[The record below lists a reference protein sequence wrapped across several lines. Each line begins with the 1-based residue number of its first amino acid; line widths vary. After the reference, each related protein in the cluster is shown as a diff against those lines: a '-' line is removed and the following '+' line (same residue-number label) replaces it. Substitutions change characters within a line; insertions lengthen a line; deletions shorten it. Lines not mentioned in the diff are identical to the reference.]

1 MDGRHGHASHTTAG
15 PKPLVFSKME
25 ALVREMQDPETGVP
39 IRSQKLFLTSI
50 PSAFMASQTLVASV
64 TTPEYMLRYEQTF
77 TIKGYDLIEWLLERL
92 EIEDSALFPAHLAKA
107 EAIHLAN
114 LLCQYGYFF
123 PVGESRSLIVK
134 DDSSLYRFQTPYYWP
149 SQNHSADTTDYAIYL
164 TKRLSRNKQKH
175 GLEDYELEAYNRL
188 KKALSHKW
196 DFITMQAE
204 EQVKL
209 AKDRKKGDKI
219 VTDSQE
225 RAYWRVYRPP
235 PGFTN
240 CLETAPV
247 PDKTNMANRVR
258 KKTLDDL
265 KKDNDFLASAVDRTR
280 QKVSQAAESLL
291 THSETYYEYDPLLT
305 CPQPSNPW
313 LSDDHTYWTLNDPI
327 VDVPTEKRVRR
338 WAISMEE
345 LINDVM
351 GVAEFTSYL
360 RKEYCHENI
369 RFWQAVNDLRRGPAA
384 NMTDKVQSI
393 YEEFLKPGAPCEIN
407 IDGKTMEKTQLQM
420 KNPTRYTYDLASEH
434 VYILLLKKDC
444 YPRFLRSEQY
454 KTLLANA
461 VQPSQ
466 KKRPNSMLVRL
477 MAPSMMLASGPDG
490 RAGLQIYHFGLC
502 SRELAACV
510 PPPLARSRSTRLAT
524 TSHRFFSFG
533 GPGKKKISTPAAA
546 APNNISLSQTPQPLK
561 RHGSDEQA
569 VALAGV
575 APHGST
581 SSMAEGT
588 HQGGASGS
596 STRLDCDPPY
606 RGDLPSARYVGQCNT
621 VGVSYSSDRQS
632 LVAVELSQS
641 NTVCPWDSN
650 VDATAANI
658 CPWETSEP
666 PAARS
671 QQPAKPPE
679 QRLGNPKARPDRSKS
694 VDVSSLSKRHGSV
707 CATPNLVPVPAEGH
721 PVASIC
727 PWESQELPTRTTEKS
742 KSIDVDVCPWE
753 TNEPA
758 KKPSTSLAPGMIASD
773 VMATQSSITPLQAHQ
788 DYPTSTPSSFIFRE
802 RGSKDVSRPPCER
815 KISIQVCPWEEVEE
829 EEAQEIETLS
839 TSSGGEKPQ
848 GKQPCEES
856 DNRVEQATRPK
867 DKYSSISL
875 TSSCSESHTIP
886 ESLAMQAALEP
897 RQGVSSEGTSSPS
910 STCSSSSHSDS
921 RRIKID
927 YTVRSGH
934 LPGQYGLPIISSAT
948 SATCVGQQAQHG
960 HVSTTLSSGNTSTTS
975 SSSSTGATHHHTPVR
990 AESPRSMDKLP
1001 CPTEGGSKP
1010 TSPKVATNVVA
1021 PWEENPPQ
1029 KMTDICP
1036 WEDDSLTPTWL

>member
-1 MDGRHGHASHTTAG
+1 MDARHVAAPHTTTPP
-15 PKPLVFSKME
+15 PKPLVFVKME

-50 PSAFMASQTLVASV
+50 PSAFM
-64 TTPEYMLRYEQTF
+64 
-77 TIKGYDLIEWLLERL
+77 GYDLIEWLLERL
-92 EIEDSALFPAHLAKA
+92 EIEDSA

-175 GLEDYELEAYNRL
+175 GLEDYEVDAYNKL

-196 DFITMQAE
+196 DFISMQAE

-258 KKTLDDL
+258 KKTVDDL
-265 KKDNDFLASAVDRTR
+265 KKDNFFLASAVDRTR
-280 QKVSQAAESLL
+280 QKVSQVAESLL
-291 THSETYYEYDPLLT
+291 THAETYFEYDHFLT
-305 CPQPSNPW
+305 FPQPSNPW
-313 LSDDHTYWTLNDPI
+313 LSDDLTYWTLNDSI

-345 LINDVM
+345 LINDTM
-351 GVAEFTSYL
+351 GQTEFTAYL
-360 RKEYCHENI
+360 RKEFSHENI
-369 RFWQAVNDLRRGPAA
+369 RFWQAVNELRWGPAA
-384 NMTDKVQSI
+384 SVADNVRNI
-393 YEEFLKPGAPCEIN
+393 FEEFLKPGAPCEIN
-407 IDGKTMEKTQLQM
+407 IDGKTMEQTQLMMM
-420 KNPTRYTYDLASEH
+420 KQPSRYTYDLAAEH

-477 MAPSMMLASGPDG
+477 MAPSLMLAPGPEG
-490 RAGLQIYHFGLC
+490 RVGLQM
-502 SRELAACV
+502 
-510 PPPLARSRSTRLAT
+510 
-524 TSHRFFSFG
+524 FFSFG
-533 GPGKKKISTPAAA
+533 GAGKKKVSTPAAA
-546 APNNISLSQTPQPLK
+546 NNIAVAQTPQPLK

-569 VALAGV
+569 VALAGL

-581 SSMAEGT
+581 GSVGDTAGTAT
-588 HQGGASGS
+588 HQGGPSGS
-596 STRLDCDPPY
+596 SNKLDCDPPY
-606 RGDLPSARYVGQCNT
+606 SC
-621 VGVSYSSDRQS
+621 SERQS
-632 LVAVELSQS
+632 ITAVEVSQS
-641 NTVCPWDSN
+641 DSVCPWDTTSE
-650 VDATAANI
+650 ASAANI
-658 CPWETSEP
+658 CPWETSAP
-666 PAARS
+666 PPTRT
-671 QQPAKPPE
+671 QQPVVKPTQ
-679 QRLGNPKARPDRSKS
+679 QRLTYSKARPDRSKS

-707 CATPNLVPVPAEGH
+707 CVAPSLVPVLTEGH
-721 PVASIC
+721 PTASIC
-727 PWESQELPTRTTEKS
+727 PWESQELPNRTTEKS

-753 TNEPA
+753 TSEPP
-758 KKPSTSLAPGMIASD
+758 KKPSTSSAPGMITTD
-773 VMATQSSITPLQAHQ
+773 TVNPLITPLQVHPEHCDAS
-788 DYPTSTPSSFIFRE
+788 YKVATSTGPPVISRDW
-802 RGSKDVSRPPCER
+802 GSKDGSRPPCER
-815 KISIQVCPWEEVEE
+815 NISIQICPWEEVVEE
-829 EEAQEIETLS
+829 ESGERVSES
-839 TSSGGEKPQ
+839 TSTPSPRVRR
-848 GKQPCEES
+848 PSEES
-856 DNRVEQATRPK
+856 EGKVDQAIKPK
-867 DKYSSISL
+867 DKYLSMNIASI
-875 TSSCSESHTIP
+875 CSESYTKLD
-886 ESLAMQAALEP
+886 SVAMQTVLDP
-897 RQGVSSEGTSSPS
+897 RPGISSEGTSSPS
-910 STCSSSSHSDS
+910 STCSSSSQSDS

-934 LPGQYGLPIISSAT
+934 LPGQYGLPIISSAASVT
-948 SATCVGQQAQHG
+948 SLSQQTQHG
-960 HVSTTLSSGNTSTTS
+960 HVGTTLSSGDTSTTS
-975 SSSSTGATHHHTPVR
+975 SSSSTGGHHPS
-990 AESPRSMDKLP
+990 ESPRVTLP

-1010 TSPKVATNVVA
+1010 ASPKVASSLVA
-1021 PWEENPPQ
+1021 PWEDNPPQ

-1036 WEDDSLTPTWL
+1036 WEDEESCKMDTPFVKTYATLGYL

>member
-1 MDGRHGHASHTTAG
+1 MDGRHAHAPHTTAG
-15 PKPLVFSKME
+15 PKPLVFAKME

-50 PSAFMASQTLVASV
+50 PSAFMASQSLVASLA
-64 TTPEYMLRYEQTF
+64 TPECIPRSEQVSIF
-77 TIKGYDLIEWLLERL
+77 KGYDLIEWLLERL
-92 EIEDSALFPAHLAKA
+92 EIEDSVLAPAHLSKA

-175 GLEDYELEAYNRL
+175 GLEDYELEAYNKL

-258 KKTLDDL
+258 KKTIDDL

-291 THSETYYEYDPLLT
+291 THYDTYYEYDLFLNF
-305 CPQPSNPW
+305 PQPSNPW
-313 LSDDHTYWTLNDPI
+313 LSDDPAYWTLNDTI
-327 VDVPTEKRVRR
+327 VEIPTEKRVRR
-338 WAISMEE
+338 WGITMEE

-351 GVAEFTSYL
+351 GQTEFTNYL
-360 RKEYCHENI
+360 RKEFSHENI
-369 RFWQAVNDLRRGPAA
+369 RFWQAVNELRWGPAA
-384 NMTDKVQSI
+384 SVSDTVHNI

-407 IDGKTMEKTQLQM
+407 IDGKTMEKTQLMM
-420 KNPTRYTYDLASEH
+420 KQPSRYTYDLASEH

-461 VQPSQ
+461 IQPSQ

-477 MAPSMMLASGPDG
+477 MAPSLMLAPGPEG
-490 RAGLQIYHFGLC
+490 RAGLQM
-502 SRELAACV
+502 
-510 PPPLARSRSTRLAT
+510 
-524 TSHRFFSFG
+524 FFSFG
-533 GPGKKKISTPAAA
+533 GPGKKKVSTPA

-561 RHGSDEQA
+561 RHGSDDQA
-569 VALAGV
+569 VALAGL

-581 SSMAEGT
+581 GSVGETGGT
-588 HQGGASGS
+588 GIHQGGPSGS
-596 STRLDCDPPY
+596 TNKLDCDPPY

-621 VGVSYSSDRQS
+621 VGLSYCSERQS
-632 LVAVELSQS
+632 IVAVDVSQS
-641 NTVCPWDSN
+641 NTICPWDTST
-650 VDATAANI
+650 DATTANI
-658 CPWETSEP
+658 CPWETSAP
-666 PAARS
+666 PTTRA
-671 QQPAKPPE
+671 QQPMKTPE
-679 QRLGNPKARPDRSKS
+679 QRLGHPKARPDRSKS
-694 VDVSSLSKRHGSV
+694 VDVSSLGKRQGSV
-707 CATPNLVPVPAEGH
+707 SVAPNLVPILTEGH
-721 PVASIC
+721 PTASIC
-727 PWESQELPTRTTEKS
+727 PWESQELPNRPTEKS

-758 KKPSTSLAPGMIASD
+758 KKSSTSSAPGVMASD
-773 VMATQSSITPLQAHQ
+773 MASIQSASMSFQVHQ
-788 DYPTSTPSSFIFRE
+788 EYADMTVKAATSTGGSLISRE
-802 RGSKDVSRPPCER
+802 RGSRDGIRPPCER
-815 KISIQVCPWEEVEE
+815 KISIQVCPWEEVVEE
-829 EEAQEIETLS
+829 EVQGIETLS
-839 TSSGGEKPQ
+839 TSIISEKPQ
-848 GKQPCEES
+848 TRQPSQES
-856 DNRVEQATRPK
+856 ESRSEHATKSRE
-867 DKYSSISL
+867 KYQSMSM
-875 TSSCSESHTIP
+875 TSSFSESYTKP
-886 ESLAMQAALEP
+886 DGLAMQAALEP
-897 RQGVSSEGTSSPS
+897 RPGVSSEGTSSPS

-934 LPGQYGLPIISSAT
+934 MPGQYGLPIMSSAT
-948 SATCVGQQAQHG
+948 SATPSGQQAQHG

-975 SSSSTGATHHHTPVR
+975 SSSSSTGGHHHTTKR
-990 AESPRSMDKLP
+990 AESPRGTDKLL

>member
-1 MDGRHGHASHTTAG
+1 MDTHHATAHTTTHT
-15 PKPLVFSKME
+15 PKPLVFTKME

-50 PSAFMASQTLVASV
+50 PSAFM
-64 TTPEYMLRYEQTF
+64 
-77 TIKGYDLIEWLLERL
+77 GYDLIEWLLERL
-92 EIEDSALFPAHLAKA
+92 EIEDSA

-175 GLEDYELEAYNRL
+175 GLEDYELEAYNKL

-258 KKTLDDL
+258 KKTVDDL

-291 THSETYYEYDPLLT
+291 THSETYYEYDPFLT
-305 CPQPSNPW
+305 LPQPSNPW
-313 LSDDHTYWTLNDPI
+313 LTDDPTYWSLNDTI

-338 WAISMEE
+338 WGITMEE

-351 GVAEFTSYL
+351 GQTEFTAYL
-360 RKEYCHENI
+360 RKEFSHENI
-369 RFWQAVNDLRRGPAA
+369 RFWQAVNELRWGPAA
-384 NMTDKVQSI
+384 SVAENVQNI

-407 IDGKTMEKTQLQM
+407 IDGKTMELTQQM
-420 KNPTRYTYDLASEH
+420 MKQPSRYTYDLASEH

-461 VQPSQ
+461 IQPSQ

-477 MAPSMMLASGPDG
+477 MAPSLMLAPGPEG
-490 RAGLQIYHFGLC
+490 RASLQITHWRHSSCGKTHYK
-502 SRELAACV
+502 
-510 PPPLARSRSTRLAT
+510 
-524 TSHRFFSFG
+524 FFSFG
-533 GPGKKKISTPAAA
+533 GPGKKKVSTVASAAA
-546 APNNISLSQTPQPLK
+546 NNISLSQTPQPLK
-561 RHGSDEQA
+561 RHGSDDQA
-569 VALAGV
+569 VALTGL

-581 SSMAEGT
+581 GSVGEAGGT
-588 HQGGASGS
+588 GIHQGGSSGS
-596 STRLDCDPPY
+596 SNKLDCDPPY
-606 RGDLPSARYVGQCNT
+606 RGDLPSARFVGQNNT
-621 VGVSYSSDRQS
+621 VGLSYCSERQS
-632 LVAVELSQS
+632 AGGVEVSQS
-641 NTVCPWDSN
+641 NTVCPWDSSSE
-650 VDATAANI
+650 ASAANI
-658 CPWETSEP
+658 CPWETTVP
-666 PAARS
+666 PSTRT
-671 QQPAKPPE
+671 QVPPKPQE
-679 QRLGNPKARPDRSKS
+679 QRLGHPKARPDRSKS

-707 CATPNLVPVPAEGH
+707 SVAPSLVPILTEGH
-721 PVASIC
+721 TTASIC
-727 PWESQELPTRTTEKS
+727 PWEGQELPNRTTEKS

-753 TNEPA
+753 TNEQA
-758 KKPSTSLAPGMIASD
+758 KKTSITSAPGMIASD
-773 VMATQSSITPLQAHQ
+773 AVNIHSSTTPLRVHQ
-788 DYPTSTPSSFIFRE
+788 EYGDMSVKVFTSTGAAFISRDW
-802 RGSKDVSRPPCER
+802 GGKDGSRPPCER
-815 KISIQVCPWEEVEE
+815 NISIQVCPWEEVVEE
-829 EEAQEIETLS
+829 EPPGPEKYNTSTTSESPKSRQLS
-839 TSSGGEKPQ
+839 
-848 GKQPCEES
+848 EES
-856 DNRVEQATRPK
+856 ENPHVRQLSEESEGKLDQVTKPK
-867 DKYSSISL
+867 EKYLSMNIGSAAH
-875 TSSCSESHTIP
+875 SESYKP
-886 ESLAMQAALEP
+886 ESVSMPGGLEP
-897 RQGVSSEGTSSPS
+897 RPGITSEGTSSPS
-910 STCSSSSHSDS
+910 STCSSSSYSDS

-934 LPGQYGLPIISSAT
+934 LPGQYGLPLISSAT
-948 SATCVGQQAQHG
+948 SVTSLSQEAQHG
-960 HVSTTLSSGNTSTTS
+960 HVSTTLGSGNTSTTS
-975 SSSSTGATHHHTPVR
+975 SSSSTGGQHTAVR
-990 AESPRSMDKLP
+990 AESPRAATDRLS
-1001 CPTEGGSKP
+1001 CPAEVGSKP
-1010 TSPKVATNVVA
+1010 ASPKVASNVVA
-1021 PWEENPPQ
+1021 PWEDNPPQ

-1036 WEDDSLTPTWL
+1036 WEDEESCKVDTPFVKTYATLGYL